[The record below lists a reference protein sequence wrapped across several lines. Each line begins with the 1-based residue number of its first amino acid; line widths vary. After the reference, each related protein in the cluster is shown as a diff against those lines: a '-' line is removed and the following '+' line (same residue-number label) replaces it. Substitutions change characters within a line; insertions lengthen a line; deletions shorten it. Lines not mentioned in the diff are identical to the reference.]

1 MLVRDCMTSPATT
14 IGPDAPFQEAL
25 ELMRQHHFRRLPVV
39 DFQGALV
46 GIVSERDLLHAAP
59 SPASS
64 LSMWELNYLLWK
76 LQIKTLMTEKVI
88 SVTPETP
95 IEVAARIMVERKI
108 GGLPVVDVN
117 GHVIGVITETDIFRA
132 FTEMMGAGVEA
143 TRIVLRVPD
152 RKGVI
157 AEVSQRIADLN
168 GNIVSI
174 GTYHGK
180 NGGDANG
187 VGKETLLMI
196 KVTGVDLRA
205 LQDAI
210 TALGDFVVDARIV

>member
-1 MLVRDCMTSPATT
+1 MTSPAIT

-39 DFQGALV
+39 DHEGGLV

-76 LQIKTLMTEKVI
+76 LQIKTLMTEKVVT
-88 SVTPETP
+88 VTPETP
-95 IEVAARIMVERKI
+95 IEVAARMMVERKI
-108 GGLPVVDVN
+108 GGLPVVNVN
-117 GHVIGVITETDIFRA
+117 NHIVGVITETDIFRA
-132 FTEMMGAGVEA
+132 FTELMGADVKA

-152 RKGVI
+152 HKGVL
-157 AEVSQRIADLN
+157 AEVTQRIADLN

-180 NGGDANG
+180 NGNGNGNGAANG
-187 VGKETLLMI
+187 NGKDALLLI
-196 KVTGVDLRA
+196 KVTGVELRA

-210 TALGDFVVDARIV
+210 TALGDVVVDARVV

>member
-1 MLVRDCMTSPATT
+1 MKVTLAPARLSGGLILLLLGACQRDPS
-14 IGPDAPFQEAL
+14 
-25 ELMRQHHFRRLPVV
+25 V
-39 DFQGALV
+39 DYQGSLV

-76 LQIKTLMTEKVI
+76 LQIKTLMTEKVV

-95 IEVAARIMVERKI
+95 IETAARIMVDRKI
-108 GGLPVVDVN
+108 GGLPVVNVD
-117 GHVIGVITETDIFRA
+117 GHIVGVITETDIFRA
-132 FTEMMGAGVEA
+132 FTEMMGAGVES
-143 TRIVLRVPD
+143 TRLILRVPD

-174 GTYHGK
+174 GTYHSK
-180 NGGDANG
+180 NGTSKD
-187 VGKETLLMI
+187 TLLMI
-196 KVTGVDLRA
+196 KVTGVELHA
-205 LQDAI
+205 LQDAM
-210 TALGDFVVDARIV
+210 TALGDVVVDARMV